1 MSALTITHT
10 HETGTLIDG
19 TSRGDGSAPALKTN
33 GWRWGRSISAWYV
46 PQTRD
51 HIAQGWKIN
60 QTAEAL
66 RAAGFDVEIEIDNTP
81 RATVDV
87 ELGKQARQVG
97 RVDALTAQAD
107 RKHADAET
115 RWAAADRAH
124 DVLPPG
130 GEPIKVGH
138 HSEGRHRR
146 ALDRA
151 HATMGKAV
159 AADADARE
167 ADRRLREAAA
177 GTAARNSAITTG
189 NRIDTLAA
197 DVRGLER
204 DHLSSQA
211 RAVLAGDDPNTVTER
226 PELIQARDQ
235 LAYWREQRAA
245 AIDAGDILDYGR
257 HNVKAGDLVQLS
269 GSWYRVRR
277 ANTKTVR
284 VDTEFGHQPAPW
296 HKITDHRAVEP
307 SATIPTPG

>member
-87 ELGKQARQVG
+87 ELGKQARQAG

-124 DVLPPG
+124 DVLPPAG
-130 GEPIKVGH
+130 
-138 HSEGRHRR
+138 SRSRS
-146 ALDRA
+146 
-151 HATMGKAV
+151 ATTAK
-159 AADADARE
+159 DA
-167 ADRRLREAAA
+167 
-177 GTAARNSAITTG
+177 TAAPSTAPTPRWARPSPQTPTPAKPTAASAKPPP
-189 NRIDTLAA
+189 AP
-197 DVRGLER
+197 
-204 DHLSSQA
+204 Q
-211 RAVLAGDDPNTVTER
+211 
-226 PELIQARDQ
+226 PE
-235 LAYWREQRAA
+235 
-245 AIDAGDILDYGR
+245 
-257 HNVKAGDLVQLS
+257 
-269 GSWYRVRR
+269 
-277 ANTKTVR
+277 TVR
-284 VDTEFGHQPAPW
+284 SPPETGSRPCPPTSEA
-296 HKITDHRAVEP
+296 
-307 SATIPTPG
+307 SNATT